1 MLTLVFQICFAVVY
15 ISSVVGFKHQLKS
28 HMQATRKKGQYS
40 EGDAI
45 YYFMAAFWP
54 IVGLLSLAYDGFLS
68 IRSASK
74 IK

>member
-1 MLTLVFQICFAVVY
+1 MFILFLQSIFAILYVA
-15 ISSVVGFKHQLKS
+15 SVVGFKHQLKS

-54 IVGLLSLAYDGFLS
+54 VVGLFSLAYDGFLS

>member
-40 EGDAI
+40 EGDAV
-45 YYFMAAFWP
+45 YYAMAAVWP
-54 IVGLLSLAYDGFLS
+54 VMGLFSLAYDGWLS
-68 IRSASK
+68 IRRSSK